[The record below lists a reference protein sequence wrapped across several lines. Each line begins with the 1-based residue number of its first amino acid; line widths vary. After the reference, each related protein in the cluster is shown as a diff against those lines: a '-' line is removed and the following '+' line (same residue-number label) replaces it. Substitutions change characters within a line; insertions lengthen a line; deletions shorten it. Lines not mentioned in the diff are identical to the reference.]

1 MAETWKGRAVGG
13 WSGDLMSRH
22 TVLLALVAPIIVTN
36 ISASSSAKT
45 LQIQQELDSLVPDLL
60 EEHRV
65 PGAAIAVVE
74 KDQNLVRGYG
84 LRRADLPEPIGPDTV
99 FEAASLGKP
108 VFAYAMLKR
117 EAEGLLDLDRPLS
130 ASLQTPF
137 VDGDPRIDR
146 ITARHV
152 LAHTTGFPNWR
163 PKRFSENP
171 GPLQFLRDPGS
182 QFGYS
187 GEGYSYLQVVIEE
200 QTGVGL
206 EAIMQAQV
214 FGPLGMTRSG
224 FRWSAHFEPDFAW
237 PHNHWGEAGYKWYPE
252 KAGVAYSLHSTA
264 RDFARFLETML
275 ADDDRIAAAMLA
287 PQVTL
292 PGTAQLAWSL
302 GWGIE
307 HRPDGDWFWQWGD
320 NDRFKHFAMGS
331 RRQQRAILVLT
342 NGRNGAKV
350 HRAIIEA
357 VLGFQPRSLS
367 FEMIRY

>member
-1 MAETWKGRAVGG
+1 M
-13 WSGDLMSRH
+13 
-22 TVLLALVAPIIVTN
+22 LALAACAAPAGLPPPSFAGSLPVEH
-36 ISASSSAKT
+36 K
-45 LQIQQELDSLVPDLL
+45 LDSLIPGLL
-60 EEHRV
+60 EKHRV
-65 PGAAIAVVE
+65 PGAAVAVV
-74 KDQNLVRGYG
+74 QNGETLVRGYG
-84 LRRADLPEPIGPDTV
+84 LRRADLPEPVGPDTV

-108 VFAYAMLKR
+108 VFAYAMMKR
-117 EAEGLLDLDRPLS
+117 VAAGQLDLDRPLA
-130 ASLQTPF
+130 ASLETPF
-137 VDGDPRIDR
+137 VDDDPRVDV

-163 PKRFSENP
+163 PKRFSQSP
-171 GPLQFLRDPGS
+171 GPLKILHDPGS

-200 QTGVGL
+200 QIGDGL
-206 EAIMQAQV
+206 EAIMQANV

-224 FRWSAHFEPDFAW
+224 FLWSAYFEPDFAW

-252 KAGVAYSLHSTA
+252 KAGAAFSLHSTA

-275 ADDDRIAAAMLA
+275 AEDDPIAAAMLA

-331 RRQQRAILVLT
+331 RRKQRGIVVLT

-350 HRAIIEA
+350 HRAVIEA
-357 VLGFQPRSLS
+357 VLGFQPRALS
-367 FEMIRY
+367 FELIRY